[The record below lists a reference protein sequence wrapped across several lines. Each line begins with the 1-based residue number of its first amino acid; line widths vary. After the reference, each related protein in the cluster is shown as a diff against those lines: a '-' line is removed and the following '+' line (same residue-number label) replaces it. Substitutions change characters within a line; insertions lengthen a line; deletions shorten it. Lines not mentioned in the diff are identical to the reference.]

1 MDTGELLEQLIK
13 MAKADTGLR
22 TRLLATRSSSTP
34 LSDFCKIS
42 RDAGLELYE
51 MDVLEFGEASYAA
64 MRRSTNGGGENAPL
78 LKWEDDAYEMFMME
92 LEVYHQTRSS
102 GTSVL

>member
-13 MAKADTGLR
+13 MARENKELR
-22 TRLLATRSSSTP
+22 MRLLSTRSSSTP

-42 RDAGLELYE
+42 REAGLELYE
-51 MDVLEFGEASYAA
+51 MDMLEFGEASYAA

-92 LEVYHQTRSS
+92 LEMY
-102 GTSVL
+102 